1 MNIKDYNQ
9 QALQTRIYPNVG
21 NNYAYCL
28 FGLVGES
35 GELLE
40 KSFSETE
47 EFNLQDVIKEL
58 GDNTWY
64 VVGLADELKLSERFL
79 NSSFNANK
87 SAEDLEK
94 MQADYHVSLVRLPI
108 LIGTIGEIVKKA
120 IRDNNGVIPEAKL
133 EVIYNVLVEYWN
145 QLILISNILG
155 YKIEEV
161 CQINIDKLTKRAVEG
176 KISGSG
182 DNR

>member
-1 MNIKDYNQ
+1 MNIKDYNN

-40 KSFSETE
+40 KSFSESGD
-47 EFNLQDVIKEL
+47 FDLPDVIKEI

-64 VVGLADELKLSERFL
+64 VVGLADELKLSARFL
-79 NSSFNANK
+79 DATFKTNQTT
-87 SAEDLEK
+87 AELEK
-94 MQADYHVSLVRLPI
+94 IEADYHVALVRLPI

-133 EVIYNVLVEYWN
+133 EVIYNVLIEYWN

-155 YKIEEV
+155 YTIEEV

-176 KISGSG
+176 TISGSG